1 MTSAP
6 ALGRPASLLHRANL
20 PFAIGAVALV
30 TLGAFENRAV
40 TTVLP
45 TVAVDLGGL
54 WLFGAAS
61 AAPLISFVV
70 ATTLAGRWADRRGP
84 VQVLYGGM
92 GLFVGADLLMG
103 IAPAMPAFVAGRLLG
118 GLAEGLLDVG
128 LTVLVAQALA
138 PELRPRIFASFAAA
152 WVLPSL
158 LGPSV
163 AGVVAERVHWRAV
176 FLLGPAL
183 LVPVWAFLR
192 PAMSASG
199 RGSMS
204 GSATTDSTA
213 APDTTA
219 RQAVW
224 WSVVAAAGLAG
235 LTGGGA
241 LLVEPEPAGAVG
253 AVLALASMGALLP
266 ALRAVLPPGTLR
278 AAPGIPALTAL
289 RALLGAAFGT
299 VAGLLPLMLTEVH
312 RFGPAAAGVSLTITG
327 IFWAAGSTLQSV
339 AWVQR
344 RTSVV
349 TRLRAG
355 FVLVTAGSLG
365 PALLAVDLVP
375 AWTGLGLWAVA
386 AMGIGICSPTIS
398 THVLALS
405 TPADQGRSSAASL
418 MAPSVSQALAFAAS
432 GAAIAGQ
439 APRPTGGLFA
449 TIMGAAAGLGALGA
463 LLSPRAR

>member
-6 ALGRPASLLHRANL
+6 ALGRPPSLLHRANL
-20 PFAIGAVALV
+20 PFAVGAVALV

-70 ATTLAGRWADRRGP
+70 ATTVAGRWADRRGP

-103 IAPAMPAFVAGRLLG
+103 VAPAMPVFVGGRLLG
-118 GLAEGLLDVG
+118 GFAEGLLDVG

-163 AGVVAERVHWRAV
+163 AGFVAEQVHWRAV

-192 PAMSASG
+192 PAMS
-199 RGSMS
+199 SMQ
-204 GSATTDSTA
+204 ATWRAPMTGEA
-213 APDTTA
+213 ATPDATA

-235 LTGGGA
+235 LTAGA
-241 LLVEPEPAGAVG
+241 SLLVEPQPSSIVG
-253 AVLALASMGALLP
+253 AVLVLASTAALMP
-266 ALRAVLPPGTLR
+266 ALRAVLPPGTLTG
-278 AAPGIPALTAL
+278 APGIPALTAL

-299 VAGLLPLMLTEVH
+299 VAGLLPLMLTQVH
-312 RFGPAAAGVSLTITG
+312 RYGPAAAGVSLTITG
-327 IFWAAGSTLQSV
+327 LFWAAGSNLQSLT
-339 AWVQR
+339 AVQR

-349 TRLRAG
+349 ARLRTG

-398 THVLALS
+398 TQVLALS
-405 TPADQGRSSAASL
+405 SHADQGRNSAASL
-418 MAPSVSQALAFAAS
+418 LAPSVSQALAFAAS
-432 GAAIAGQ
+432 GSAIAWQ
-439 APRPTGGLFA
+439 APHLTGALFA
-449 TIMGAAAGLGALGA
+449 AVMGGAAVLGALGVLPA
-463 LLSPRAR
+463 PRAR

>member
-6 ALGRPASLLHRANL
+6 ALGRPPSLLHRANL

-70 ATTLAGRWADRRGP
+70 ATTVAGRWADRRGP
-84 VQVLYGGM
+84 VRVLYAGM
-92 GLFVGADLLMG
+92 GLFVGAELLMG
-103 IAPAMPAFVAGRLLG
+103 IAPGMPVFVGGRLLSG
-118 GLAEGLLDVG
+118 FAEGLLDIG

-163 AGVVAERVHWRAV
+163 AGFVAQQVHWRAV

-192 PAMSASG
+192 PAMS
-199 RGSMS
+199 SMRPTWRTPMT
-204 GSATTDSTA
+204 GGAAT
-213 APDTTA
+213 PDTTA
-219 RQAVW
+219 RHAVW
-224 WSVVAAAGLAG
+224 WSVLAAAGLAG
-235 LTGGGA
+235 LTAGA
-241 LLVEPEPAGAVG
+241 SLLVEPEPAGAVG
-253 AVLALASMGALLP
+253 AVLVPASTAALLP
-266 ALRAVLPPGTLR
+266 ALRAVLPPGTLS

-299 VAGLLPLMLTEVH
+299 VAGLLPLMLTQVH
-312 RFGPAAAGVSLTITG
+312 RYGPAAAGVSLTITG
-327 IFWAAGSTLQSV
+327 IFWAAGSNLQSLT
-339 AWVQR
+339 AVQR

-349 TRLRAG
+349 ARLRAG
-355 FVLVTAGSLG
+355 FVLVSAGTLG

-386 AMGIGICSPTIS
+386 SIGIGICSPTIS
-398 THVLALS
+398 TQVLALS
-405 TPADQGRSSAASL
+405 NQTDQGRNSAASML
-418 MAPSVSQALAFAAS
+418 APSVSQAVAFAAS
-432 GAAIAGQ
+432 GAAIAWQ
-439 APRPTGGLFA
+439 APHLTGALFA
-449 TIMGAAAGLGALGA
+449 AVMGAAAALAA
-463 LLSPRAR
+463 LAAVLSPRAQ

>member
-1 MTSAP
+1 MASAP
-6 ALGRPASLLHRANL
+6 ALGRPPSLLHRANL

-30 TLGAFENRAV
+30 TVGAFENRAV

-70 ATTLAGRWADRRGP
+70 ATTVAGGWADRRGP

-92 GLFVGADLLMG
+92 GLFVAAELLMG
-103 IAPAMPAFVAGRLLG
+103 IAPAMPVFVGGRVLSG
-118 GLAEGLLDVG
+118 FAEGLLDVG
-128 LTVLVAQALA
+128 VTVLVAQALA

-158 LGPSV
+158 FGPSV
-163 AGVVAERVHWRAV
+163 AGFVTEQVNWRVV

-192 PAMSASG
+192 PAMT
-199 RGSMS
+199 SMS
-204 GSATTDSTA
+204 ATWQGPVADA
-213 APDTTA
+213 ATPDTTA

-235 LTGGGA
+235 LTAGGS

-253 AVLALASMGALLP
+253 GVLMLASTAALVP
-266 ALRAVLPPGTLR
+266 ALRAVLPPGTLS

-299 VAGLLPLMLTEVH
+299 VAGLLPLMLTQVH
-312 RFGPAAAGVSLTITG
+312 RYGPAAAGVSLTITG
-327 IFWAAGSTLQSV
+327 IFWAAGSNLQSLT
-339 AWVQR
+339 AVQR

-349 TRLRAG
+349 ARLRVG
-355 FVLVTAGSLG
+355 FVLISAGSLG

-375 AWTGLGLWAVA
+375 AWTGLGLWAA
-386 AMGIGICSPTIS
+386 ASIGIGICSPTIS

-405 TPADQGRSSAASL
+405 SEADQGRNSAASML
-418 MAPSVSQALAFAAS
+418 APSVSQAVAFAAS
-432 GAAIAGQ
+432 GAAIAWQ
-439 APRPTGGLFA
+439 APHLTGALFA
-449 TIMGAAAGLGALGA
+449 GVMGAAAALGALAA
-463 LLSPRAR
+463 LLSPRAQ